1 MNRYRLFFTFCF
13 SLLLHALLLIFII
26 QTNTKGFKKGIGDN
40 PKIKISSF
48 EFASF
53 DSQARI
59 PSNPLPPAQQ
69 KKYQIPKPNKSQN
82 KQSQKPK
89 PIQKKMPDTN
99 TPKETT
105 QEQETKNPDI
115 QNDQENFLQNPSL
128 PNEAIDSID
137 QPSPPTPIQQSLSY
151 QLADQQTKKNISE
164 FYGAEF
170 GQLGLEEQEY
180 ILNNLAYIGR
190 ITQSYLR
197 YPPNAGMLAQSGGN
211 VVEFYLHPNGDISDL
226 KIIKKSGFI
235 LLDRNS
241 IKTIEIAYKD
251 YPHPKTRTLIR
262 FYINYY
268 LIRN

>member
-1 MNRYRLFFTFCF
+1 M
-13 SLLLHALLLIFII
+13 LLIFII
-26 QTNTKGFKKGIGDN
+26 QTNSKGFKKGIGDN

-48 EFASF
+48 EFAPF
-53 DSQARI
+53 DSRAKT
-59 PSNPLPPAQQ
+59 PSNPPPQLQQ
-69 KKYQIPKPNKSQN
+69 KKSQITKPNQSQS

-89 PIQKKMPDTN
+89 PIEKKIPITDTHQQA
-99 TPKETT
+99 P
-105 QEQETKNPDI
+105 QETKNLDAKD
-115 QNDQENFLQNPSL
+115 DQENSPQDSMPPS
-128 PNEAIDSID
+128 EAINSIN

-251 YPHPKTRTLIR
+251 YPHPKTKTLIR

>member
-1 MNRYRLFFTFCF
+1 M
-13 SLLLHALLLIFII
+13 
-26 QTNTKGFKKGIGDN
+26 KGFKKGTGEDQR
-40 PKIKISSF
+40 IKISSF
-48 EFASF
+48 EFAPF
-53 DSQARI
+53 DSKAQL
-59 PSNPLPPAQQ
+59 PSNPIPQQQ
-69 KKYQIPKPNKSQN
+69 KKSPKPKTQQISHKDKENK
-82 KQSQKPK
+82 KPK
-89 PIQKKMPDTN
+89 PKKENDQKA
-99 TPKETT
+99 TPKTLPQPNQDEEIKNK
-105 QEQETKNPDI
+105 QEEAN
-115 QNDQENFLQNPSL
+115 QENLENLFP
-128 PNEAIDSID
+128 PNQSQDELD
-137 QPSPPTPIQQSLSY
+137 QPTPQIPIEQTLSY
-151 QLADQQTKKNISE
+151 QLADAQTKKNISE

-170 GQLGLEEQEY
+170 GQLGMEEQEY

-251 YPHPKTRTLIR
+251 YPHPKTKTLIR

>member
-1 MNRYRLFFTFCF
+1 MKRYRLALTFVV
-13 SLLLHALLLIFII
+13 SLLLHALLLAFLIHS
-26 QTNTKGFKKGIGDN
+26 NTKGFKKGTGDN

-48 EFASF
+48 EFAQF
-53 DSQARI
+53 DSKAQL
-59 PSNPLPPAQQ
+59 PSNPLPQQQQ
-69 KKYQIPKPNKSQN
+69 KSSSKQTKNKPKNKED
-82 KQSQKPK
+82 KKPK
-89 PIQKKMPDTN
+89 P
-99 TPKETT
+99 PKETPSKTT
-105 QEQETKNPDI
+105 QAPKQDAKDSELKENQQESLQESSPQDIPNQTQDLMTQTTPQIPIEQT
-115 QNDQENFLQNPSL
+115 F
-128 PNEAIDSID
+128 
-137 QPSPPTPIQQSLSY
+137 SY
-151 QLADQQTKKNISE
+151 QLADTQTKKIISE

-170 GQLGLEEQEY
+170 GQLGREEQEY

-226 KIIKKSGFI
+226 KIIKPSGFI

-251 YPHPKTRTLIR
+251 YPHPKSKTLIR

-268 LIRN
+268 LIRR